1 MAIWNEIQEQMKEL
15 HRLLE
20 EGKQLDELYTKIT
33 QEINKE
39 YDRKS
44 I

>member
-20 EGKQLDELYTKIT
+20 ERKQLDELYTKIN
-33 QEINKE
+33 QE

>member
-15 HRLLE
+15 HRLLDE
-20 EGKQLDELYTKIT
+20 KQQLDNKLYNQIT
-33 QEINKE
+33 KE
-39 YDRKS
+39 YDRES

>member
-1 MAIWNEIQEQMKEL
+1 MGIWNEIQEQMKEL

-20 EGKQLDELYTKIT
+20 ERKQLDELYTKIN
-33 QEINKE
+33 QIN
-39 YDRKS
+39 DRET

>member
-20 EGKQLDELYTKIT
+20 ERKQLDKLYTKIN
-33 QEINKE
+33 QE

>member
-20 EGKQLDELYTKIT
+20 EGKQLDDLYTKIN
-33 QEINKE
+33 QE
-39 YDRKS
+39 YDRKA

>member
-20 EGKQLDELYTKIT
+20 ERKQLDKLYTKIN
-33 QEINKE
+33 QK
-39 YDRKS
+39 YDRES

>member
-15 HRLLE
+15 HQLLDE
-20 EGKQLDELYTKIT
+20 KQQLDKKLYNQIT
-33 QEINKE
+33 KE
-39 YDRKS
+39 YDRES

>member
-20 EGKQLDELYTKIT
+20 EGKQLNELYTKIN
-33 QEINKE
+33 QE

>member
-15 HRLLE
+15 HRLLDE
-20 EGKQLDELYTKIT
+20 KQQRDKKLYNQIT
-33 QEINKE
+33 KE
-39 YDRKS
+39 YDRES

>member
-1 MAIWNEIQEQMKEL
+1 MAIWNEIQEQVKEL
-15 HRLLE
+15 HQLLE
-20 EGKQLDELYTKIT
+20 ERKQLDELYTKIN
-33 QEINKE
+33 QE

>member
-20 EGKQLDELYTKIT
+20 ERKQLDELYTKIN
-33 QEINKE
+33 QK

>member
-20 EGKQLDELYTKIT
+20 EGKQLDELYTKIN
-33 QEINKE
+33 QE